1 MVLQL
6 LSNETFDKPLR
17 LDDKMDNEVL
27 GIFEDK
33 HPLKTGPLGVD
44 AAGWRQLCCSFGHTL
59 QDLCEY
65 VAAQLLDIR
74 ALA

>member
-33 HPLKTGPLGVD
+33 HPLSQP
-44 AAGWRQLCCSFGHTL
+44 ATL
-59 QDLCEY
+59 
-65 VAAQLLDIR
+65 R
-74 ALA
+74 